1 VLFDSVDD
9 KLAVWVATHRLASLD
24 DVFVWL
30 GTIDKVGLVWVAL
43 ALVLGLLV
51 RLRLWSTVLLA
62 ASTGLAVFAAD
73 SICFGL
79 KDVVERTRPFVA
91 HPQIQPLYVVHS
103 GSFPAGHAATAFA
116 GATLLSYVAPRAAP
130 GFLLLAAAIG
140 FSRVYVGVHY
150 PGDVAVGVL
159 IGVAVA
165 VGAIILLKWAST
177 LGIKTAASLTQAGS
191 RANPRDVSVR
201 ERRVAS
207 ARMAVQAKRSPGRS
221 QR

>member
-1 VLFDSVDD
+1 VLLDSVDD
-9 KLAVWVATHRLASLD
+9 KLAVWVATHRLAPLN

-30 GTIDKVGLVWVAL
+30 GTVDKVGLAWVAI
-43 ALVLGLLV
+43 ALLIGLVGRLGLG
-51 RLRLWSTVLLA
+51 STVLLA
-62 ASTGLAVFAAD
+62 VLTGLAVFAAD

-79 KDVVERTRPFVA
+79 KDVVERTRPFIA

-103 GSFPAGHAATAFA
+103 SSFPAGHAATAFA

-150 PGDVAVGVL
+150 PGDVAAGAL

-165 VGAIILLKWAST
+165 VGAVILLKWASKLSPWPVFPT
-177 LGIKTAASLTQAGS
+177 SRYKASTSFPSGS
-191 RANPRDVSVR
+191 RR
-201 ERRVAS
+201 
-207 ARMAVQAKRSPGRS
+207 
-221 QR
+221 

>member
-1 VLFDSVDD
+1 VLLDSVDD
-9 KLAVWVATHRLASLD
+9 KLAVWVATHRLAPLN

-30 GTIDKVGLVWVAL
+30 GTVDKVGLAWVAI
-43 ALVLGLLV
+43 ALLIGLVGRLGLG
-51 RLRLWSTVLLA
+51 STVLLA
-62 ASTGLAVFAAD
+62 VLTGLAVFAAD

-79 KDVVERTRPFVA
+79 KDVVERTRPFIA

-103 GSFPAGHAATAFA
+103 SSFPAGHAATAFP

-150 PGDVAVGVL
+150 PGDVAAGAL

-165 VGAIILLKWAST
+165 VGAVILLKWASKLSPWPVFPT
-177 LGIKTAASLTQAGS
+177 SRYKASTSFPSGS
-191 RANPRDVSVR
+191 RR
-201 ERRVAS
+201 
-207 ARMAVQAKRSPGRS
+207 
-221 QR
+221 

>member
-1 VLFDSVDD
+1 MLLDSVDD
-9 KLAVWVATHRLASLD
+9 KLAVWVATHRLAPLN

-30 GTIDKVGLVWVAL
+30 GTVDKVGLAWVAI
-43 ALVLGLLV
+43 ALLIGLVGRLGLG
-51 RLRLWSTVLLA
+51 STVLLA
-62 ASTGLAVFAAD
+62 VLTGLAVFAAD

-79 KDVVERTRPFVA
+79 KDVVERTRPFIA

-103 GSFPAGHAATAFA
+103 SSFPAGHAATAFA

-150 PGDVAVGVL
+150 PGDVAAGAL

-165 VGAIILLKWAST
+165 VGAVILLKWASKLSPWPVFPT
-177 LGIKTAASLTQAGS
+177 SRYKASTSFPSGS
-191 RANPRDVSVR
+191 RR
-201 ERRVAS
+201 
-207 ARMAVQAKRSPGRS
+207 
-221 QR
+221 

>member
-1 VLFDSVDD
+1 VLLDSVDD
-9 KLAVWVATHRLASLD
+9 KLAVWVATHRLAPLN

-30 GTIDKVGLVWVAL
+30 GTVDKVGLAWVAI
-43 ALVLGLLV
+43 ALLIGLVGRLGLG
-51 RLRLWSTVLLA
+51 STVLLA
-62 ASTGLAVFAAD
+62 VLTGLAVFAAD

-79 KDVVERTRPFVA
+79 KDVVERTRPFIA

-103 GSFPAGHAATAFA
+103 SSFPAGHAATAFA

-150 PGDVAVGVL
+150 PGDVAAGAL

-165 VGAIILLKWAST
+165 VGAVILLKWASKR
-177 LGIKTAASLTQAGS
+177 GFKTAFALTQSAPTLSLS
-191 RANPRDVSVR
+191 REST
-201 ERRVAS
+201 
-207 ARMAVQAKRSPGRS
+207 
-221 QR
+221 